1 MYVILP
7 YTELG
12 KATSAATIH
21 RRFFQSKNHLA
32 TPRDVKMRVVGGG
45 EFEPLLLLLK
55 YFDGEAGK
63 VLALLKIQLKRKAFV
78 RHETSEVHNKSDS
91 LSRRK

>member
-1 MYVILP
+1 
-7 YTELG
+7 
-12 KATSAATIH
+12 
-21 RRFFQSKNHLA
+21 
-32 TPRDVKMRVVGGG
+32 MRVVGGG
-45 EFEPLLLLLK
+45 EVEPLLLLLK